1 MESTDALILLIA
13 LSSTWAMTGL
23 IWTIQIVH
31 YPIFDAIERG
41 TDSELWR
48 RFAQRHTTAISYV
61 VGPFMLAEGAT
72 GIWIAASP
80 PAGMSRILPLVALVL
95 MGAAYG
101 VTAFASAPL
110 HGRLGPSFDDA
121 LHTRLVNT
129 NWVRTAAWTMRGI
142 VLCVIAY
149 VAIT

>member
-1 MESTDALILLIA
+1 MESTNALILLIA
-13 LSSTWAMTGL
+13 LASTWAMTGL
-23 IWTIQIVH
+23 IWTIQVVH
-31 YPIFDAIERG
+31 YPVFDAIERG

-48 RFAQRHTTAISYV
+48 RFAQRHTTAISYI

-72 GIWIAASP
+72 GIWIVASP
-80 PAGMSRILPLVALVL
+80 PAGMSRALPLVALVL

-101 VTAFASAPL
+101 VTAFVSAPL
-110 HGRLGPSFDDA
+110 HGRLGPSFDNG

-129 NWVRTAAWTMRGI
+129 NWVRTAGWTLRGI

-149 VAIT
+149 VAIA